1 MEALLNDPIFIMLS
15 VALVAALIYNAWQAG
30 QRSKAW
36 EKVIAD
42 TGFEKTRIQNERRK
56 DDAITGTYSG
66 RQISVIESSSPVYRH
81 GKRKSDMMTS
91 AATVI
96 KVSLVCPSGLKLNMM
111 RTSQR
116 YDDIEKVSINDERI
130 DTRFVIE
137 SEPAELVKQML
148 ASEFRRDSLAKM
160 KAGGAIYLE
169 ENTLV
174 YDQTGRITD
183 PEYIRYLMDLMVSLV
198 KPVEEF
204 QAPALPANETR
215 QDE

>member
-36 EKVIAD
+36 EQIIAD
-42 TGFEKTRIQNERRK
+42 TGLEKTRIQNDRRK
-56 DDAITGTYSG
+56 DDALTGTYAG
-66 RQISVIESSSPVYRH
+66 RQLALIESSSPVYRN

-96 KVSLVCPSGLKLNMM
+96 KIGLVYPAGLKLNMM
-111 RTSQR
+111 RTSQK
-116 YDDIEKVSINDERI
+116 YDNIEKVLIDDEQI
-130 DTRFVIE
+130 DSRFVIE
-137 SEPAELVKQML
+137 SEPAELVKSML
-148 ASEFRRDSLAKM
+148 ASESLRETLARM

-169 ENTLV
+169 ENELV

-183 PEYIRYLMDLMVSLV
+183 PAYIRYLFDVMISLV
-198 KPVEEF
+198 KPIEDF
-204 QAPALPANETR
+204 PAPEQIKSENEPG
-215 QDE
+215 E